1 MNKRIVLGLLV
12 ALFIFSANIF
22 ASELWNLK
30 YTQIISSK
38 AHATPITANI
48 WVKGKNVRMESNMQG
63 QSVVSII
70 KDGTTMYI
78 YYPMQKMAM
87 MTTVDKQTQEQFPA
101 ADDYMNYMQK
111 FNPKKIGTEIYD
123 GKSCDVYEYQDL
135 EQKAKVKVWLWQAK
149 KFPVKT
155 IITTSDDVITSESKN
170 VETNAVITN
179 DMFELPPGTKINN
192 MQDMMK
198 QSIGERNV

>member
-1 MNKRIVLGLLV
+1 MIKKIISSSLIVF
-12 ALFIFSANIF
+12 FIFSVNIF
-22 ASELWNLK
+22 ASEPWNLK

-38 AHATPITANI
+38 SHATPITANI
-48 WVKGKNVRMESNMQG
+48 LVKGKNVRMESSMQG
-63 QSVVSII
+63 QPVINII

-78 YYPMQKMAM
+78 YYPLQKMAM
-87 MTTVDKQTQEQFPA
+87 MTTVDKQAQEQLPA
-101 ADDYMNYMQK
+101 AEDYMNYMQR
-111 FNPKKIGTEIYD
+111 FNPKKISTEIYD
-123 GKSCDVYEYQDL
+123 GKNCDVYEYQDL

-149 KFPVKT
+149 KFPLKT

-170 VETNAVITN
+170 VETNVVISN

-198 QSIGERNV
+198 HSVGGE